1 MNMTFY
7 ESIISTILVSGT
19 PLLYSTLGEIYAER
33 SGVINLGVEGMMI
46 MGAVTAF
53 IVGKITG
60 NLLLA
65 VLTAILVGIA
75 LSLIHAFV
83 SITMRGNQ
91 TVSGLA
97 LTMFGLGLS
106 SVIGIKYVGSPGISF
121 NPIRIPFFSQI
132 PLLGPLFRMDAL
144 FYLSIILAVVM
155 WYILFRTKIGIR
167 IRACGENPAV
177 ADALGVNVSLI
188 RYACTAIGGGL
199 AGLGGAYLTTVS
211 APFWGDVMTTAGRG
225 WIAIALVIFSF
236 WSPLR
241 AIVGAYLFG
250 GIEAIQFNLQAYG
263 IPTDILGMMPYI
275 ATIVVMI
282 FSMSGMKRRFG
293 APAALG
299 VPFVREEK

>member
-33 SGVINLGVEGMMI
+33 SGVMNLGVEGMMI

-106 SVIGIKYVGSPGISF
+106 SVIGIKYVGSPGVSF
-121 NPIRIPFFSQI
+121 NPIRIPFLSQI

-299 VPFVREEK
+299 VPFVREER

>member
-1 MNMTFY
+1 MTFY

-132 PLLGPLFRMDAL
+132 PLIGPLFRMDAL

-299 VPFVREEK
+299 VPFVREER

>member
-1 MNMTFY
+1 MTFY

-299 VPFVREEK
+299 VPFVREER

>member
-33 SGVINLGVEGMMI
+33 SGVMNLGVEGMMI

-121 NPIRIPFFSQI
+121 NPIRIPFLSQI

-299 VPFVREEK
+299 VPFVREER

>member
-132 PLLGPLFRMDAL
+132 PLIGPLFRMDAL

-299 VPFVREEK
+299 VPFVREER

>member
-1 MNMTFY
+1 MTFY

-33 SGVINLGVEGMMI
+33 SGVMNLGVEGMMI

-121 NPIRIPFFSQI
+121 NPIRIPFLSQI

-299 VPFVREEK
+299 VPFVREER

>member
-132 PLLGPLFRMDAL
+132 PLIGPLFRMDAL

>member
-1 MNMTFY
+1 
-7 ESIISTILVSGT
+7 
-19 PLLYSTLGEIYAER
+19 
-33 SGVINLGVEGMMI
+33 MI

-299 VPFVREEK
+299 VPFVREER

>member
-1 MNMTFY
+1 MTFY

-33 SGVINLGVEGMMI
+33 SGVMNLGVEGMMI

-106 SVIGIKYVGSPGISF
+106 SVIGIKYVGSPGVSF
-121 NPIRIPFFSQI
+121 NPIRIPFLSQI

-299 VPFVREEK
+299 VPFVREER

>member
-299 VPFVREEK
+299 VPFVREER

>member
-33 SGVINLGVEGMMI
+33 SGVMNLGVEGMMI

-299 VPFVREEK
+299 VPFVREER

>member
-1 MNMTFY
+1 MDISFY
-7 ESIISTILVSGT
+7 ESVISTMLVAGT

-33 SGVINLGVEGMMI
+33 SGVMNLGVEGMMI

-53 IVGKITG
+53 IVGKITES
-60 NLLLA
+60 LLLA
-65 VLTAILVGIA
+65 VLAAVLVGIA

-91 TVSGLA
+91 IVSGLA

-106 SVIGIKYVGSPGISF
+106 SVIGIKYIGSPGISF
-121 NPIRIPFFSQI
+121 NPIKIPFLSQI
-132 PLLGPLFRMDAL
+132 PLLGPIFRRDAL
-144 FYLSIILAVVM
+144 FYLSIMLAVVM

-167 IRACGENPAV
+167 IRACGENPAA

-188 RYACTAIGGGL
+188 RYVCTAIGGGL
-199 AGLGGAYLTTVS
+199 AGLGGAYLSTVT
-211 APFWGDVMTTAGRG
+211 APFWVDGMTAGRG

-241 AIVGAYLFG
+241 AMVGAYLFG

-263 IPTDILGMMPYI
+263 IPTDVLGMMPYI

-282 FSMSGMKRRFG
+282 FSVSETMRKRLG

-299 VPFVREEK
+299 VPFVREER